1 MVRRLILLI
10 LLLLVLTT
18 GVSAQDP
25 LILNQLL
32 IAEIT
37 TGDSAPAFP
46 FTATAGQTVQI
57 EVVEVTAGLAPQFTI
72 TNSNGVFVQG
82 TGNPA
87 QESRV
92 TGVVTFQQGGEYF
105 IGVSSVSEVTGQFVI
120 RLSETAPTL
129 PATAL
134 LISQPVNGTLSAGQ
148 QQHYS
153 IMADASTQLVLAV
166 EGSVGITLQNAAG
179 EVAAA
184 ISSSLNGGALYL
196 PPGTQ
201 TYQLQLVNESATT
214 PVAYSLALN
223 PRGAAVPTTAP
234 TTTPEAGATEVTLP
248 ALASTGACVLATLRA
263 EFVNVRSGANIG
275 LERVASLD
283 PQRTYSVVG
292 RTSDSTWYEIDYGGG
307 RGWVA
312 DFVTRR
318 GGDCSN
324 VPVTDLPPTATPQIA
339 GDNEWLG
346 VELPFEPG
354 FFTGNFGAISYPEG
368 DRQDTI
374 TYQIT
379 NVPESIPPG
388 VQLIYSFTCT
398 GDFEHAVVR
407 FLDGTTAQC
416 VPLDQQIIRT
426 LRDTSARSGGFTIMM
441 TGGDQAYVEWR
452 VEFRWVFP

>member
-1 MVRRLILLI
+1 MLRSLLLLI
-10 LLLLVLTT
+10 FLLVLTT
-18 GVSAQDP
+18 TVSAQDTVT
-25 LILNQLL
+25 LNQLL

-37 TGDSAPAFP
+37 TEDNAPAFL
-46 FTATAGQTVQI
+46 FSAAAGQTIQI

-72 TNSNGVFVQG
+72 TNSSGAFVQG

-92 TGVVTFQQGGEYF
+92 TGAVTFPQAGDYLVN
-105 IGVSSVSEVTGQFVI
+105 VSSFSESTGQFVI
-120 RLSETAPTL
+120 RLSDAAPA
-129 PATAL
+129 PSATAL
-134 LISQPVNGTLSAGQ
+134 IVGQPASGTLNPTEQ
-148 QQHYS
+148 RLFN
-153 IMADASTQLVLAV
+153 ITADPSTQLVLDVA
-166 EGSVGITLQNAAG
+166 GSVGITLLNAAG

-184 ISSSLNGGALYL
+184 ISGSLNGGALYL
-196 PPGTQ
+196 PSGAT
-201 TYQLQLVNESATT
+201 TYQLQLVNETDTAS
-214 PVAYSLALN
+214 VAYSLTLS
-223 PRGAAVPTTAP
+223 PSGAAVPTIAP
-234 TTTPEAGATEVTLP
+234 TATQESGATEVALP
-248 ALASTGACVLATLRA
+248 VLPSTGACVLATLRA

-312 DFVTRR
+312 EFVTRR

-354 FFTGNFGAISYPEG
+354 FFIGNFGAISYPEG

-388 VQLIYSFTCT
+388 VQLVYSFNCT

-407 FLDGTTAQC
+407 FLDGTTASC

-441 TGGDQAYVEWR
+441 TGGDQAYVEWQ